1 MNKMYKSLRNG
12 ALGAYVVVS
21 EHAATR
27 GKRSGRVARVVLTA
41 ATLAG
46 AATSA
51 SAAVSLDGG
60 NASGGTAIAI
70 GSGSSAGSVNDSVA
84 IGSSVVSNNAD
95 AISIGSQITND
106 AASSVVIGSNF
117 VVLDSNST
125 QSVLLAPNGGTVTN
139 SANSF
144 TFSPNGGTSTSNS
157 NDSINLG
164 GTATNASGGVALG
177 SKATV
182 SAANAVALGA
192 GSVADTTNSVSVG
205 SASLQR
211 TITNVKAGVMD
222 TDAATVGQLR
232 ASGLVDASGEA
243 LDALTYDA
251 GSSRASVTLAGIG
264 GTLITNVKAGE
275 LSADSTD
282 AVNGAQLFAL
292 AGDTSNVY
300 IESNGSGVKYARTN
314 DNNLAPEDA
323 HAQGVGSTA
332 VGYNAIASASDALA
346 LGRGAQASFADS
358 VALGAGSRTTVGAQA
373 NYAAYG
379 LAATQSSAGE
389 VNVGNRQITGVAAG
403 SADTDAV
410 NVAQLKGVDAKI
422 DDVSAVVASVANSA
436 VKYDDASQSKV
447 TLGGADGSHGPVTIA
462 NVANGTVSADSKEAI
477 NGSQLFELQNSVTNT
492 IASAAHSPFVA
503 ADGNRE
509 TEAAKASGTHAT
521 ALGAN
526 ASAAGNNGTALG
538 AGAKASNDNAV
549 ALGANSTTDRANSV
563 SVGSEGNE
571 RQITNVAAGTQPNDA
586 VNFSQLQGN
595 VASGVANAN
604 AYTDSRVNQVRRDS
618 FAGVAAAMAI
628 AGLPASSL
636 PGRGMVAVAGS
647 NYRGESAVAMGV
659 SALSESGKIAV
670 KITGTTDGHGEYGV
684 TAGAG
689 VHW

>member
-1 MNKMYKSLRNG
+1 
-12 ALGAYVVVS
+12 
-21 EHAATR
+21 
-27 GKRSGRVARVVLTA
+27 
-41 ATLAG
+41 
-46 AATSA
+46 
-51 SAAVSLDGG
+51 
-60 NASGGTAIAI
+60 
-70 GSGSSAGSVNDSVA
+70 
-84 IGSSVVSNNAD
+84 
-95 AISIGSQITND
+95 
-106 AASSVVIGSNF
+106 
-117 VVLDSNST
+117 
-125 QSVLLAPNGGTVTN
+125 
-139 SANSF
+139 
-144 TFSPNGGTSTSNS
+144 
-157 NDSINLG
+157 
-164 GTATNASGGVALG
+164 
-177 SKATV
+177 
-182 SAANAVALGA
+182 
-192 GSVADTTNSVSVG
+192 
-205 SASLQR
+205 
-211 TITNVKAGVMD
+211 MD

-462 NVANGTVSADSKEAI
+462 NVASGTVSADSKEAI

-503 ADGNRE
+503 ADGNSE

-526 ASAAGNNGTALG
+526 ASAAGNNGTALGANSVADAANGTALG